1 MMNQPFKII
10 CKSLGIYLAF
20 SLSIT
25 HAQVFQIQDGSKHYD
40 AVIDIACEKDEC
52 GAKAEVKLFKKGSK
66 AVFQAFH
73 SDDLTMYLDEKFKPS
88 VNVIQLYDEQSP
100 LIFDD
105 FNFDGT
111 EDLAIRNGNYGSYGG
126 PVYDI
131 YVFNQ
136 SKNKFVLSQELSAL
150 TQENLGMFELDK
162 KRKRIITF
170 NKSGCCYHIR
180 SEYQV
185 VPRKGLLLVRE
196 FIEDA
201 TSPKGDQV
209 EVTDRN
215 LINGKWK
222 EKTNYY
228 PTAKYY
234 AQ

>member
-10 CKSLGIYLAF
+10 CNSLGIYLAF

-25 HAQVFQIQDGSKHYD
+25 NAQVFEIQDGSKHYD

-52 GAKAEVKLFKKGSK
+52 GAKAEVKLLKKGSK
-66 AVFQAFH
+66 AVFQTFH
-73 SDDLTMYLDEKFKPS
+73 SDELTMYLDEKFKPS
-88 VNVIQLYDEQSP
+88 VNVIQLYGEQSP

-162 KRKRIITF
+162 KRKRIIAF

-215 LINGKWK
+215 LVNGKWK
-222 EKTNYY
+222 EKTKYY

>member
-52 GAKAEVKLFKKGSK
+52 GTKAEVKLFKKGSK

-150 TQENLGMFELDK
+150 TQENLGMFEVDK

-170 NKSGCCYHIR
+170 NNCGCCYHIR
-180 SEYQV
+180 CVYHV

-201 TSPKGDQV
+201 TSPQGDQV

-215 LINGKWK
+215 LVNGRWK
-222 EKTNYY
+222 EKTKYY

>member
-1 MMNQPFKII
+1 M
-10 CKSLGIYLAF
+10 
-20 SLSIT
+20 
-25 HAQVFQIQDGSKHYD
+25 FQILS
-40 AVIDIACEKDEC
+40 
-52 GAKAEVKLFKKGSK
+52 
-66 AVFQAFH
+66 
-73 SDDLTMYLDEKFKPS
+73 SDDLYFSLDVSNSPS
-88 VNVIQLYDEQSP
+88 VNVVELYGEQSP

-136 SKNKFVLSQELSAL
+136 SKNKFVLSQELSVL

-201 TSPKGDQV
+201 TSPQGDQV

-215 LINGKWK
+215 LVNGRWK
-222 EKTNYY
+222 EKTKYY

>member
-1 MMNQPFKII
+1 MMKQVIKTI
-10 CKSLGIYLAF
+10 CQSVGISLVL
-20 SLSIT
+20 SLSIAQ
-25 HAQVFQIQDGSKHYD
+25 AQVFEIKNGSKHYD
-40 AVIDIACEKDEC
+40 AIIDMACEKNEC
-52 GAKAEVKLFKKGSK
+52 GDKAEVKLFKKGSK

-73 SDDLTMYLDEKFKPS
+73 SDELTMYLDENFMPS
-88 VNVIQLYDEQSP
+88 VNVIELYGEQSP

-111 EDLAIRNGNYGSYGG
+111 QDLAIRNGHYGPYGG

-136 SKNKFVLSQELSAL
+136 SKQKFVLSQELSVL
-150 TQENLGMFELDK
+150 TQENLGMFQLDK
-162 KRKRIITF
+162 KRKRIIAL

-185 VPRKGLLLVRE
+185 VPKKGLLLVRE
-196 FIEDA
+196 FIEDEL
-201 TSPKGDQV
+201 TSNGNQV
-209 EVTDRN
+209 KVTDRH

-222 EKTNYY
+222 EKVKYY
-228 PTAKYY
+228 PSEKYY

>member
-136 SKNKFVLSQELSAL
+136 SKNKLVLSQELSAL

-162 KRKRIITF
+162 KRKCIITF

-201 TSPKGDQV
+201 TSPQGDQV

-215 LINGKWK
+215 LVNGRWK
-222 EKTNYY
+222 EKTKYY

>member
-10 CKSLGIYLAF
+10 CNSFGIYLAF

-25 HAQVFQIQDGSKHYD
+25 HAQVFEIQDGSKHYD
-40 AVIDIACEKDEC
+40 AVIDIACAKDEC
-52 GAKAEVKLFKKGSK
+52 GAKAEVKLLKKGSK
-66 AVFQAFH
+66 AVFQVFH
-73 SDDLTMYLDEKFKPS
+73 SDELTMYLDEKFKPS
-88 VNVIQLYDEQSP
+88 VNVIQLYGEQSP

-111 EDLAIRNGNYGSYGG
+111 EDLAIRNGNYGYYGG

-136 SKNKFVLSQELSAL
+136 SKNKFVLSQELSVL

-201 TSPKGDQV
+201 TSPQGDQV

-222 EKTNYY
+222 EKTKYY

>member
-10 CKSLGIYLAF
+10 CKSLGIYLGF
-20 SLSIT
+20 SLPIT
-25 HAQVFQIQDGSKHYD
+25 HAQVYEIQDGSKHYD

-66 AVFQAFH
+66 ALFQAFH
-73 SDDLTMYLDEKFKPS
+73 SDELTMYLDEKLKPS
-88 VNVIQLYDEQSP
+88 VNVIQLYGEQSP

-136 SKNKFVLSQELSAL
+136 SKNKFVLSQELSVL

-162 KRKRIITF
+162 KRKRIITL

-196 FIEDA
+196 FIEDEF
-201 TSPKGDQV
+201 TSSGNQV
-209 EVTDRN
+209 KVTDRH

-222 EKTNYY
+222 EKTKYY

>member
-10 CKSLGIYLAF
+10 HQSSGICLALF
-20 SLSIT
+20 LSIA
-25 HAQVFQIQDGSKHYD
+25 HAQVFEIQNGSKHYD
-40 AVIDIACEKDEC
+40 AIIDIACEKDQC

-66 AVFQAFH
+66 TVFQAFH
-73 SDDLTMYLDEKFKPS
+73 SDEMTLYLDEDFKPS
-88 VNVIQLYDEQSP
+88 VNMIQLYGEQSP

-136 SKNKFVLSQELSAL
+136 SKNQFVLSQELSVL

-196 FIEDA
+196 FIEDEL
-201 TSPKGDQV
+201 TSSGNQV
-209 EVTDRN
+209 KVTERQ

-222 EKTNYY
+222 EKT
-228 PTAKYY
+228 KYY
-234 AQ
+234 STEKYYGQ